1 MVGIKERGERK
12 NGKKEEDGKEVVE
25 RWKKGKRE
33 VGGQRQREKK
43 ERKRVDSKSQRNDS
57 LFRFVKWVY

>member
-1 MVGIKERGERK
+1 MVFNSILCPVKGKVGIKERGEGK

-33 VGGQRQREKK
+33 VGGQRQR
-43 ERKRVDSKSQRNDS
+43 
-57 LFRFVKWVY
+57 